1 MNPTSSPASL
11 SQRAAALKHGWLRFD
26 VVILLSTCILFS
38 VRLFVLINNHAVNI
52 LYWDQW
58 GYFQPLFEGKRWWQ
72 LFGWQIGPWRLGA
85 SILSY
90 LLAELTH
97 WNSRAEAFFIGALV
111 WLAMMAALW
120 LKRRLFGKLVIY
132 DVAIPMIVL
141 TTAQFQAFAGS
152 VSSAPAAFPV
162 FLIVLYCLAWTVEHR
177 LWRYGLVL
185 LLNLLLVYTGYA
197 LFMGGVTIALLA
209 VECWRQRAERRDLT
223 VSLFAL
229 LAALLTVGSF
239 LVNYDF
245 DHFHTSVQTPGQP
258 GQRGA
263 HAWEYPVFA
272 SLMFGRFVR
281 MKPDGINWLTYVAGV
296 CGIGLFVLSVV
307 ALLLHWRRVLAP
319 KVGRR
324 RVSLAIV
331 ILLGYELLFVMSTA
345 LGRARMG
352 LNVSQSSRFVTLMIP
367 AFLGLYFHLLTLDG
381 WRFRRPALLVFLLL
395 LVPGHLP
402 LGLGENHPASAF
414 SRPKRAWRDCY
425 LRTEDFAKC
434 EAMSELKLLPLEP
447 PSESRKKLDYLKQ
460 HKLNLY
466 SDQ

>member
-1 MNPTSSPASL
+1 MNPTSSPAPL
-11 SQRAAALKHGWLRFD
+11 SQRAAALKPGWLRFD
-26 VVILLSTCILFS
+26 VAILLSACTLLS

-58 GYFQPLFEGKRWWQ
+58 GYFQPLFEGKHWWQ
-72 LFGWQIGPWRLGA
+72 LFRWQIGPWRLGA
-85 SILSY
+85 AVLSY
-90 LLAELTH
+90 LLAELTR

-111 WLAMMAALW
+111 WLTMVAALW
-120 LKRRLFGKLVIY
+120 LKRRLFGKLVVY

-162 FLIVLYCLAWTVEHR
+162 FLIVLYCLAWTAGHR

-209 VECWRQRAERRDLT
+209 VECWRQRADRRGRIIS
-223 VSLFAL
+223 SLAL
-229 LAALLTVGSF
+229 LAAALTIVSF

-245 DHFHTSVQTPGQP
+245 DHFHTSVEQP

-263 HAWEYPVFA
+263 RAWEYPMFA

-281 MKPDGINWLTYVAGV
+281 LKPDGVNWLTYVAAV

-307 ALLLHWRRVLAP
+307 ALLLHSRRVLAA
-319 KVGRR
+319 KVERR
-324 RVSLAIV
+324 RVSLVIV

-345 LGRARMG
+345 LGRAAMG

-367 AFLGLYFHLLTLDG
+367 AFLGLYFYLLTLDD
-381 WRFRRPALLVFLLL
+381 WQFQRLALLVFLLL

-402 LGLGENHPASAF
+402 LGLGENHPASVF

-425 LRTEDFAKC
+425 LRTEDFEKC